1 MPYEKSAGIRV
12 RGSIPRHLYEVIMSR
27 TRRIYNRIIKK
38 AHRINLLTQP
48 GMSLEKQVE
57 TGEINNP
64 LRNSIHQYGLVYH
77 PFASWLCMGKCPC
90 CRNHDLD
97 PRHQRK
103 VRQREFARVF
113 LNRIV
118 VKKIFIG
125 KEVTKYIFVRPVEKN
140 LLSLIVKTNMVGVNI
155 VLQNV

>member
-1 MPYEKSAGIRV
+1 
-12 RGSIPRHLYEVIMSR
+12 MSR

-38 AHRINLLTQP
+38 AHRINLLKQP

-103 VRQREFARVF
+103 VRQREFARGVC
-113 LNRIV
+113 
-118 VKKIFIG
+118 FI
-125 KEVTKYIFVRPVEKN
+125 ISACSVRQRPERLKRPMP
-140 LLSLIVKTNMVGVNI
+140 TT
-155 VLQNV
+155 